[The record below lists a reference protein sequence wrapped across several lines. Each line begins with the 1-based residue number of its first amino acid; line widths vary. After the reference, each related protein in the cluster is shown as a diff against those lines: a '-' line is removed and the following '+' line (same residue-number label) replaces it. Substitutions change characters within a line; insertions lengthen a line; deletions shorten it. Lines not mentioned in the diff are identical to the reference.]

1 MLSWLG
7 KRFVVLALV
16 LVTGGHWALLQSV
29 AWVGMAVSY
38 SQDCT
43 LRQALV
49 KTFDGQ
55 HPCKLCKAVREGK
68 SAEKDKNGPR
78 PLTKFD
84 LFPGC
89 RQPMVASSLPAPFL
103 TTDQPLRAARSDPPP
118 TPPPRSILG

>member
-7 KRFVVLALV
+7 KRFVVLTLV

-68 SAEKDKNGPR
+68 SAEKNKDAPK

-84 LFPGC
+84 LFLGG
-89 RQPMVASSLPAPFL
+89 RQPVVFSSLRRSFPMINL
-103 TTDQPLRAARSDPPP
+103 PLRTARSDPPP